1 LKHLG
6 HEVAVQYVPE
16 NSYVSPLYVGALG
29 WRKDVLKFET
39 EMLVDHILKQGVT
52 DEISDPNLKPLS
64 VICSFLE
71 ASGQ

>member
-39 EMLVDHILKQGVT
+39 EMLVDHILK
-52 DEISDPNLKPLS
+52 
-64 VICSFLE
+64 
-71 ASGQ
+71 